1 MDLDLKEMQIKATE
15 NGFELKPFTGYVL
28 IEVNSGV
35 DLYFKCLDSV
45 NNYIGFCD
53 LSEHELRQ
61 HYGLTKDSEI

>member
-1 MDLDLKEMQIKATE
+1 MDLDFEKMQSKATE
-15 NGFELKPFTGYVL
+15 NGFELKSFTGYVL

-53 LSEHELRQ
+53 LNEHELRQ
-61 HYGLTKDSEI
+61 HYGFTTDSDI